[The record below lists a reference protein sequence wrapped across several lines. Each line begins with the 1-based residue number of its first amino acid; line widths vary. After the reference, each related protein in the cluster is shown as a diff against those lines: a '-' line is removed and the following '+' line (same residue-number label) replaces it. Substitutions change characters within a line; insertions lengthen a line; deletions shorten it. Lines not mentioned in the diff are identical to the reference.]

1 MPPHPSTHRFYRTT
15 GQHEGLVRTQVV
27 IEQTDLM
34 ILARQ
39 DLSSAAGDLVHRL
52 RAEIRAFATLHP
64 EFLTSLTPL
73 PVPDRT
79 TPLISDM
86 LHAAKTLGVGP
97 MAAVAGTIAQHVA
110 DTLAPHS
117 PDILVENGGDVYM
130 RSTVDRVVG
139 ILPAED
145 GTMMV
150 GTPVPASEFPCAL
163 CGSSAIIGHS
173 LSFGHAD
180 LVVVRS
186 PSGAVADAAAT
197 HLANLL
203 REKSDLPRVLAR
215 AEELAECGVEGVL
228 AQCDGQIGA
237 WGKMELTAL

>member
-1 MPPHPSTHRFYRTT
+1 MPNHASSYRFYRAT
-15 GQHEGLVRTQVV
+15 GHPDNLVKTQVV
-27 IEQTDLM
+27 IDQTDLM
-34 ILARQ
+34 VLARQ
-39 DLSSAAGDLVHRL
+39 DLSSEISDLVHRL

-64 EFLTSLTPL
+64 EFLTSLL
-73 PVPDRT
+73 PIPAPEHST
-79 TPLISDM
+79 ALIKDM
-86 LHAAKTLGVGP
+86 LRAARAVGVGP

-110 DTLAPHS
+110 DSLAPRS

-145 GTMMV
+145 GTMLV
-150 GTPVPASEFPCAL
+150 GTPIAASDFPCAL
-163 CGSSAIIGHS
+163 CGSSATIGHS

-186 PSGAVADAAAT
+186 PSGAIADAAAT